1 MEIDLEMI
9 AQPISPEQPAG
20 PDMRADESRNN
31 SYYRLRDV
39 WDVARRKE
47 REALNSDPEQGDQK
61 QKADTESLSAWRQVT
76 SQSLQLLTREAKDLE
91 VAAFL
96 IQGALRTEGTS
107 GLAGALTVAKTLV
120 ERFWDE
126 LYPQLGEEGIS
137 LRLRPIESLSTAP
150 SLLIEPLRRLAITG
164 AGGQGPYTFS
174 QYLSA
179 SAGRTNPS
187 MSDLERSATDTDT
200 GFYLGLYEEL
210 STSQREFAELSRLL
224 NEKSGVDEAGRSQGP
239 SLGDLRQ
246 AIDDAL
252 SAVQHLAKGRLATA
266 VEAVEADGAG
276 GQASGNASPG
286 AGTAVPGR
294 LESRGDALRMLEKV
308 AEFFERQDP
317 HSLLGA
323 QVRKIVRLA
332 NMKPADYYSELLD
345 DENARKALFKL
356 VGIEP
361 PPE

>member
-1 MEIDLEMI
+1 MEIDLERI

-20 PDMRADESRNN
+20 PDMRADDSRNN

-47 REALNSDPEQGDQK
+47 REALNSDPEGDQK
-61 QKADTESLSAWRQVT
+61 QKADSESYTAWRSVT

-96 IQGALRTEGTS
+96 IQSALRTEGTE
-107 GLAGALTVAKTLV
+107 GLAGALSVARTIV
-120 ERFWDE
+120 EHFWDV

-150 SLLIEPLRRLAITG
+150 SLLIEPLRRVEVTG
-164 AGGQGPYTFS
+164 PGGHGPYTFS

-179 SAGRTNPS
+179 ASGRGSPT
-187 MSDLERSATDTDT
+187 MSELERSAADTEVS
-200 GFYLGLYEEL
+200 FYSAMYADLVLA
-210 STSQREFAELSRLL
+210 QREFDELSRLL
-224 NEKSGVDEAGRSQGP
+224 NEKAGLDESGRPQGP
-239 SLGDLRQ
+239 SLGDLKQ
-246 AIDDAL
+246 ALVDSL
-252 SAVQHLAKGRLATA
+252 NAVQHLAKGRLESATETTDTA
-266 VEAVEADGAG
+266 AADAATPVNGAP
-276 GQASGNASPG
+276 N
-286 AGTAVPGR
+286 AGTSVPGR

-332 NMKPADYYSELLD
+332 NMKPADYYSELLE
-345 DENARKALFKL
+345 DESARKALFKL
-356 VGIEP
+356 VGIDP

>member
-1 MEIDLEMI
+1 MEIDLETLK
-9 AQPISPEQPAG
+9 QPISPDNPAG

-47 REALNSDPEQGDQK
+47 REALNADPSQSDQK
-61 QKADTESLSAWRQVT
+61 QKADNESNSAWRSVT

-107 GLAGALTVAKTLV
+107 GLAGALTVARTLV
-120 ERFWDE
+120 EHFWE
-126 LYPQLGEEGIS
+126 PLYPQLGEEGIS
-137 LRLRPIESLSTAP
+137 LRLRPIESLATAP
-150 SLLIEPLRRLAITG
+150 SLLIEPLRRILITG
-164 AGGQGPYTFS
+164 GGGQGPYTFS

-179 SAGRTNPS
+179 AAGRTSPS
-187 MSDLERSATDTDT
+187 MSEVERSASETETS
-200 GFYLGLYEEL
+200 FYQGLYTDLSLCQQEFSEL
-210 STSQREFAELSRLL
+210 ARLL
-224 NEKSGVDEAGRSQGP
+224 NEKSGVDESGRPQGP
-239 SLGDLRQ
+239 SLGDLQQ
-246 AIDDAL
+246 ALNDAV
-252 SAVQHLAKGRLATA
+252 SAVQYLAKGRLDSA
-266 VEAVEADGAG
+266 EAAAESSAPAG
-276 GQASGNASPG
+276 VAAGNASPG
-286 AGTAVPGR
+286 AGTGVPGR

-323 QVRKIVRLA
+323 QVRKVVKLA
-332 NMKPADYYSELLD
+332 NMKPADYYSELLE